1 METARKEAFIVHAV
15 TSAEPAAGSSKRPE
29 VVPYILD
36 EEALERRRSRR
47 IVWGRALWLFLFFWY
62 GRCSPGSAC
71 WIPTIGAAPARFFA
85 RPGPR

>member
-1 METARKEAFIVHAV
+1 MESARKEAFIVHAV

-29 VVPYILD
+29 VMPYILD

-47 IVWGRALWLFLFFWY
+47 IVWGRAAVAVLVFWY

-71 WIPTIGAAPARFFA
+71 WILTIG
-85 RPGPR
+85 RPQCDSSHDLDR